1 MRLTTIFYVLGSALE
16 AAAMNIPVIAIGRL
30 LSGVGAGASLVI
42 VPIYISEVAPP
53 RQRGLFGVMT
63 QITINIGLLITQT
76 LGYFLNQ
83 GAQWRI
89 VLATGAAIALVQC
102 VGLIVI
108 PESPAWTAANKDP
121 QKALQTLQRIRG
133 KGSNI
138 DEEVQ
143 TWNVTIP
150 ESEALLTEGGVATTS
165 RRGST
170 TSRASQKSST
180 RHIGF
185 FEVARD
191 PLYRP
196 AILAVVGVMFAQ
208 QLCGINSV
216 MMYSVSLLSPVF
228 PTSAALLT
236 IMISLVNL
244 ISTVLGAPLA
254 DRLGRKVCLLLS
266 ITGSGISSIT
276 LAFSMLFNIQIFSAI
291 SVLVYVAS
299 FAIGLGPIPFI
310 LASELVDHEAKG
322 ATQSWALAANWI
334 FTFCVAQFFP
344 IVNDAMGGNGSVFFI
359 FAALALAS
367 GIFVSLRVP
376 ETKGKKNAEEVWGR
390 FRRDD

>member
-1 MRLTTIFYVLGSALE
+1 MRLTTIFYVLGSGLE

-76 LGYFLNQ
+76 LGYFLND

-89 VLATGAAIALVQC
+89 VLATGAGIALVQC
-102 VGLIVI
+102 VGLIFI

-143 TWNVTIP
+143 TWDVVIP
-150 ESEALLTEGGVATTS
+150 ESEALLTERGVATSS

-170 TSRASQKSST
+170 TSKASQKST

-196 AILAVVGVMFAQ
+196 AIIAVIGVMFAQ

-236 IMISLVNL
+236 IMISIVNL
-244 ISTVLGAPLA
+244 LSTILGAPLA

-266 ITGSGISSIT
+266 ITGSGISSLT
-276 LAFSMLFNIQIFSAI
+276 LAFSMLFNVQTFSAI
-291 SVLVYVAS
+291 SVLVYVAA

-310 LASELVDHEAKG
+310 LASELVGQEAKG

-344 IVNDAMGGNGSVFFI
+344 IVNDALGGNGWVFFI
-359 FAALALAS
+359 FAGLALVS
-367 GIFVSLRVP
+367 GIFVMLRVP
-376 ETKGKKNAEEVWGR
+376 ETKGKKDAEEVWGR